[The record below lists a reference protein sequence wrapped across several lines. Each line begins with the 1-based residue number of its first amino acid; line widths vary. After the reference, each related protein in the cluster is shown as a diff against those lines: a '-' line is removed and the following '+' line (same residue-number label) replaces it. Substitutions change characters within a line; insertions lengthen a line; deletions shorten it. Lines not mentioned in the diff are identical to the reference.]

1 MSATGTAIRPFVVK
15 DMVSMI
21 MQKKRL
27 SFVDAS
33 NYLYSSDLYA
43 KILDEETKMWYLSTH
58 SLYDILEE
66 EKRQKRH
73 QQLSDKLLMFRTYC
87 VESYSDYRKQD
98 PINTMSL
105 FSHYGVFAFLDDTF
119 EMLHT
124 QDPAYIVDSIEK
136 YIKSRRKTK

>member
-73 QQLSDKLLMFRTYC
+73 QQLSDKLLMFRSYC
-87 VESYSDYRKQD
+87 VESILIIGSKILSIQCLCLA
-98 PINTMSL
+98 ITVSL
-105 FSHYGVFAFLDDTF
+105 RFWTIH
-119 EMLHT
+119 
-124 QDPAYIVDSIEK
+124 
-136 YIKSRRKTK
+136 SRCSTPKILLIS